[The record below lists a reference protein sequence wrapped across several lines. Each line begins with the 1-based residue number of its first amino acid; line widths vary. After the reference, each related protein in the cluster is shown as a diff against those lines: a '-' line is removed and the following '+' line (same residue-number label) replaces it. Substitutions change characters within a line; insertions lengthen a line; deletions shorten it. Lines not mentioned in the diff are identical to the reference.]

1 MPGFSGSL
9 GRSPLCRFCPLPNS
23 CAPRTGCTLC
33 KTLNTSHD
41 LDYLPAFCGP
51 FKPLHFV
58 RVLSQNSSCCS
69 CADQRKFSQNI
80 GRPGQLLIL
89 RYFPGTF
96 GATQRWDA
104 WVSLA
109 ISRIPWGPEKTAA
122 SCSAKCLAKSNAINW
137 LLQWEDSPC
146 NMNKRAGQ
154 VILMIGGALDHEEEQ
169 GYVH

>member
-9 GRSPLCRFCPLPNS
+9 GRSPLCRFCPLQNW
-23 CAPRTGCTLC
+23 TGCTLC

-41 LDYLPAFCGP
+41 LDYLPAFSGP

-80 GRPGQLLIL
+80 GRPGH
-89 RYFPGTF
+89 FWSFGTF
-96 GATQRWDA
+96 GVLSGPHKGEILQSVKPFPEYLGA
-104 WVSLA
+104 
-109 ISRIPWGPEKTAA
+109 PEKTAA

-137 LLQWEDSPC
+137 LLQWEDGPC